1 MRRKKALKL
10 RHKIV
15 KETLNHKGPY
25 LTNRRAIDLW
35 FRYINRAVFNNE
47 LPDFDKI
54 IIKKWLK
61 QAMGQV
67 CAYPDKDP
75 KRFELEMLRKYNT
88 KRDFIETL
96 AHEMIHL
103 YQFALKKDTGNHNRI
118 FYSFR
123 PRFKFI
129 GEKYADCSG

>member
-15 KETLNHKGPY
+15 KETLNHRGPY

-47 LPDFDKI
+47 LPNFDKI

-61 QAMGQV
+61 KAVGQV
-67 CAYPDKDP
+67 CAYPDRDP

-88 KRDFIETL
+88 KKDFIETL

-103 YQFALKKDTGNHNRI
+103 YQFALKKDTGNHNSI

-129 GEKYADCSG
+129 GLGLSL

>member
-10 RHKIV
+10 RHRIV

-54 IIKKWLK
+54 VIKKWLK
-61 QAMGQV
+61 RAMGQV
-67 CAYPDKDP
+67 CAYPDKNP
-75 KRFELEMLRKYNT
+75 TRFELEMLKKYNN

-103 YQFALKKDTGNHNRI
+103 YQFALKKDTGNHNTT

-129 GEKYADCSG
+129 GLGLSL

>member
-25 LTNRRAIDLW
+25 LTNRHAIDLW

-47 LPDFDKI
+47 LPNFDKI

-61 QAMGQV
+61 RAMGQV
-67 CAYPDKDP
+67 CAYPDKNP
-75 KRFELEMLRKYNT
+75 KRFELEMLRKYNS
-88 KRDFIETL
+88 KKDFIETL

-103 YQFALKKDTGNHNRI
+103 YQFALKKDTGNHNSI

-129 GEKYADCSG
+129 GLGLSL

>member
-47 LPDFDKI
+47 LPNFDKI

-61 QAMGQV
+61 RAMGQV

-75 KRFELEMLRKYNT
+75 KRFELEMLRKYNS

-103 YQFALKKDTGNHNRI
+103 YQFALKKDTGNHNSM

-123 PRFKFI
+123 SRFKFI
-129 GEKYADCSG
+129 GLGLSQ

>member
-47 LPDFDKI
+47 LPNFDKI

-61 QAMGQV
+61 QAVGQV

-88 KRDFIETL
+88 KKDFIETL

-103 YQFALKKDTGNHNRI
+103 YQFALKKDTGNHNSI

-129 GEKYADCSG
+129 GLGLSL

>member
-47 LPDFDKI
+47 LPNFDKI

-61 QAMGQV
+61 RAMGQV

-75 KRFELEMLRKYNT
+75 KRFELEMLRKYNS
-88 KRDFIETL
+88 KKDFIETL

-103 YQFALKKDTGNHNRI
+103 YQFALKKDTGNHNSI

-129 GEKYADCSG
+129 GLGLSL

>member
-1 MRRKKALKL
+1 MDMRRKKALKL
-10 RHKIV
+10 RRKIV
-15 KETLNHKGPY
+15 KETLDHKGPY
-25 LTNRRAIDLW
+25 LTNRRVIDLW

-47 LPDFDKI
+47 LPNFDKI

-61 QAMGQV
+61 RAMGQV
-67 CAYPDKDP
+67 CAYPAKSP
-75 KRFELEMLRKYNT
+75 KLIELEMLRQYNT

-103 YQFALKKDTGNHNRI
+103 YQFALKKDTGNHNSI

-123 PRFKFI
+123 PKFKFI
-129 GEKYADCSG
+129 GLGLSL

>member
-15 KETLNHKGPY
+15 KETLNHRGPY

-47 LPDFDKI
+47 LPNFDKI

-61 QAMGQV
+61 KAVGQV
-67 CAYPDKDP
+67 CAYPDRDP

-88 KRDFIETL
+88 KKEFIETL

-103 YQFALKKDTGNHNRI
+103 YQFALKKDTGNHNSI

-129 GEKYADCSG
+129 GLGLSL

>member
-88 KRDFIETL
+88 KKDFIETL

-103 YQFALKKDTGNHNRI
+103 YQFTLKKDTGNHNRI

-129 GEKYADCSG
+129 GLGLSL

>member
-10 RHKIV
+10 RRKIQA
-15 KETLNHKGPY
+15 ETLGHKGPY
-25 LTNRRAIDLW
+25 LTSRRAIDLW
-35 FRYINRAVFNNE
+35 FRYINRAVFDNH
-47 LPDFDKI
+47 LPNFDKI

-67 CAYPDKDP
+67 CAYPDKNP
-75 KRFELEMLRKYNT
+75 KRFELEMLKKYNT

-103 YQFALKKDTGNHNRI
+103 YQMKIKNDTGNHNSI

-129 GEKYADCSG
+129 GLGLSL